1 MMGQTAIRCL
11 RSEIEEQLKLHGYTL
26 AKLGHL
32 TGIRSGHLSQILNG
46 KPPRSIT
53 IGHLDAMAAAFGH
66 APGWLYPE
74 ECCSE
79 HKLSRP
85 RLVPYLVR
93 CAEVRQCDCID
104 FAASR
109 LLDIPKNIGIFFSV
123 AERLFEAGKQKE
135 SVIFYR
141 LVIDNERDSFHDRF
155 IMSQY
160 RLFRALIGM
169 VTEDIQEAVIRFEA
183 YYNRLPEDIQLD
195 ALVQMI
201 NVYYALEDWGKVERY
216 ADELHKLTTT
226 IYQAQNRRRN
236 VLKYDEPLRMER
248 DFVEY
253 YEQGFIMK
261 GIALI
266 KQEKFEMAKKHVKEY
281 SAFSWFSFLE
291 DAKKKETEKFLVWN
305 RRNMFMLNLMIGN
318 ATILPEF
325 TELIE
330 KHPNDILPMLI
341 HILDSANKFDFAVD
355 DILERFSH
363 SPPPESS
370 IHMQIDTKQ
379 MFHFWYQKSKY
390 SFRKGEEP
398 KAVEELLY
406 ALSLAQTMKYYSGFE
421 RCVSL
426 FWLHVDSATHQQKR
440 KYQELL
446 EGGYEKKEN
455 GPLCVASKK

>member
-1 MMGQTAIRCL
+1 
-11 RSEIEEQLKLHGYTL
+11 
-26 AKLGHL
+26 
-32 TGIRSGHLSQILNG
+32 
-46 KPPRSIT
+46 
-53 IGHLDAMAAAFGH
+53 
-66 APGWLYPE
+66 
-74 ECCSE
+74 
-79 HKLSRP
+79 
-85 RLVPYLVR
+85 
-93 CAEVRQCDCID
+93 
-104 FAASR
+104 
-109 LLDIPKNIGIFFSV
+109 
-123 AERLFEAGKQKE
+123 
-135 SVIFYR
+135 
-141 LVIDNERDSFHDRF
+141 
-155 IMSQY
+155 MSQY

-195 ALVQMI
+195 ALVQII
-201 NVYYALEDWGKVERY
+201 NVYYSLEDWGKVERY

-253 YEQGFIMK
+253 YEQVFIMK

-281 SAFSWFSFLE
+281 SAFNWSPFLE

-318 ATILPEF
+318 TTTLPEF

-370 IHMQIDTKQ
+370 IHIQIDTKQ

-398 KAVEELLY
+398 KAV
-406 ALSLAQTMKYYSGFE
+406 
-421 RCVSL
+421 
-426 FWLHVDSATHQQKR
+426 
-440 KYQELL
+440 
-446 EGGYEKKEN
+446 GYEKKEN